1 MGEVH
6 DLVYHGHGG
15 FSYTEVYNMPV
26 QYRKYHIQK
35 INEHV
40 EKLNEAQEKAQG
52 KAQNINSPAKPN
64 IPQADISTKA
74 RATKK

>member
-1 MGEVH
+1 
-6 DLVYHGHGG
+6 
-15 FSYTEVYNMPV
+15 MPV

-64 IPQADISTKA
+64 VPQADISTKA